1 MNEPQRTEWDER
13 HRGKT
18 VGEAEPFLAAMLARI
33 PCGVVLDVAAG
44 RGRNALARA
53 GVRVLA
59 VNFLQCFS
67 FDEEVWG

>member
-1 MNEPQRTEWDER
+1 MN
-13 HRGKT
+13 GI
-18 VGEAEPFLAAMLARI
+18 AASRRAR
-33 PCGVVLDVAAG
+33 PSRFWLGCSRESRAASRSTSPPG